1 MPYNLL
7 TGNGLEKSP
16 WYDPA
21 YEMTEHEIA
30 RELYDPPYN
39 PPSKTRPNLERIMKK
54 KPVFNVM
61 QMELPDRDRSN
72 VKVNT
77 SIDNSALGQRRRQMQ
92 NERQAQRE

>member
-1 MPYNLL
+1 MPYNLI
-7 TGNGLEKSP
+7 TGNGL
-16 WYDPA
+16 YDPA
-21 YEMTEHEIA
+21 YGMTEHEIV
-30 RELYDPPYN
+30 REFYDPPYN